1 MITVLPWVVSLI
13 VLVVCFVGLM
23 QHDPDQQTVFFI
35 GAALIAAAGG
45 GGLMILSL
53 AEAVP

>member
-35 GAALIAAAGG
+35 GAGLIAAVGG
-45 GGLMILSL
+45 VGLMILSL